1 MNYYDYLRDIAA
13 KYGDK
18 TAITCGDKSITYAQL
33 KKSADKCALHFIDC
47 GLSKGDRVILWAINT
62 IEWVTTFYGIMEAGG
77 VAVLMNYGLSVED
90 TGALTKMV
98 GASWAILGGN
108 KISQKDPM
116 AAAECVLGAGVE
128 PEHLRMEGIPKEL
141 LVKAG
146 IPEDMLAFLP
156 PSVGDIT
163 DDDLDADGA
172 KRLAERAAL
181 VDEKDTQVIIFT
193 TGTTALPKA
202 VQLSP
207 YSMISDAKGAFE
219 VLKDDIVPS
228 LCLALPLFHS
238 YGLLVMQLYLMLG
251 HHLVM
256 VPLFQKPELLIE
268 AIDKHQVKGLASVGA
283 IYGMLTRHED
293 FDSKVKGKLK
303 TIITGG
309 GFTTP
314 VEMMRLENAFGGE
327 ARILCGYGQT
337 ECSPV
342 ISVERGSDPLER
354 RAVSVGHILPGL
366 DVRIWRKED
375 GFVPQGEI
383 GEVVVK
389 GYNTCNG
396 YYGLP
401 EDKQP
406 FDKDGWL
413 HTGDMGRFADDG
425 MLQLT
430 GRIKDIIIR
439 CGENISPLDVEQ
451 EMLKEPTIREVKV
464 LGAPHPMWGESVEA
478 CVVLNNAETL
488 DEDALR
494 KNLKAHLAPYK
505 IPSHFFVYPA
515 FPLNENGKLDQRS
528 LKASMLN
535 RLMELYIAS
544 SLDDGLRII
553 HLSLKNKPYSI
564 TPVTGLAQEL
574 AEQLKFSKQQAM
586 RIRLSVEEML
596 TERINNAYE
605 ENGEIDV
612 DIMLMPQWLRIRFV
626 DTGKSYRLDA
636 PDASISAK
644 IILHNVDGYFSR
656 TDETGKAE
664 YCLDYQYAEDFDVKS
679 YLMRHSK
686 TGA

>member
-1 MNYYDYLRDIAA
+1 MNYYDYLVDIAS
-13 KYGDK
+13 KYGDSP
-18 TAITCGDKSITYAQL
+18 AITCGNKTVTYKQL
-33 KKSADKCALHFIDC
+33 KQSADKCALHFIDC
-47 GLSKGDRVILWAINT
+47 GLKKGDRVVLWALNT
-62 IEWVTTFYGIMEAGG
+62 IEWVATFYGILEAGG
-77 VAVLMNYGLSVED
+77 VAVLMNYGLSAED
-90 TGALTKMV
+90 AAALIKMV
-98 GASWAILGGN
+98 GASWAVLGGS
-108 KISQKDPM
+108 KASQKDPM
-116 AAAECVLGAGVE
+116 GTMEATLEAGVA
-128 PEHLRMEGIPKEL
+128 PEHLRMSGIPKEL

-146 IPEDMLAFLP
+146 IPADMLDVV

-163 DDDLDADGA
+163 SEDLDADGA
-172 KRLAERAAL
+172 KRLADQAAQ

-207 YSMISDAKGAFE
+207 YSMISDAKGATE
-219 VLKDDIVPS
+219 VLKDDICSP

-238 YGLLVMQLYLMLG
+238 YGLLVMQLYMMLG
-251 HHLVM
+251 HHLIM
-256 VPLFQKPELLIE
+256 VPLFQKPELLISVIE
-268 AIDKHQVKGLASVGA
+268 QYKVTAIASVGA

-293 FDSKVKGKLK
+293 FDKKVKGKLK
-303 TIITGG
+303 TCITGG

-314 VEMMRLENAFGGE
+314 VEMMRLENAFGGD

-342 ISVERGSDPLER
+342 ISVEKGTDPLER
-354 RAVSVGHILPGL
+354 RAVSVGHVLPGL
-366 DVRIWRKED
+366 DVRIWRKDD
-375 GFVPQGEI
+375 GFVPKGEI

-396 YYGLP
+396 YFGLP

-413 HTGDMGRFADDG
+413 HTGDMGRFAEDG

-451 EMLKEPTIREVKV
+451 EMLKEDAIREVKV

-478 CVVLNNAETL
+478 CVVLNNADKL

-494 KNLKAHLAPYK
+494 KNLKSHLAPYK
-505 IPSHFFVYPA
+505 IPSHFFIYPA

-535 RLMELYIAS
+535 RLMELNIAS
-544 SLDDGLRII
+544 SLDDGLRILHI
-553 HLSLKNKPYSI
+553 SLQNKLYSI
-564 TPVTGLAQEL
+564 MPVTSLAQEL
-574 AEQLKFSKQQAM
+574 AEQLKFSNAQAL

-605 ENGEIDV
+605 DNGEIDV

-644 IILHNVDGYFSR
+644 IILHNVDGYSSR

-664 YCLDYQYAEDFDVKS
+664 YCLDYQYADEFDVKS

-686 TGA
+686 SE

>member
-1 MNYYDYLRDIAA
+1 MNYYDYLNDIAA
-13 KYGDK
+13 QFGDEL
-18 TAITCGDKSITYAQL
+18 AITCGDKSITYRQL
-33 KKSADKCALHFIDC
+33 KQSADKCALHLIDS
-47 GLSKGDRVILWAINT
+47 GMQKGDRVVLWAINT
-62 IEWVTTFYGIMEAGG
+62 IEYVTTLYGILEAGG
-77 VAVLMNYGLSVED
+77 VAVLMNYGLSAED
-90 TGALTKMV
+90 TGALIKMV
-98 GASWAILGGN
+98 GASWTILGAN
-108 KISQKDPM
+108 KVSQKEPM
-116 AAAECVLGAGVE
+116 AAAECPLTAGV
-128 PEHLRMEGIPKEL
+128 PLDHLRLEGIPKEL

-146 IPEDMLAFLP
+146 IPEDMLAMLP
-156 PSVGDIT
+156 PFVGDIT
-163 DDDLDADGA
+163 SEDLDAEGA
-172 KRLAERAAL
+172 KRLADRASQ
-181 VDEKDTQVIIFT
+181 VDEHDTQVIIFT

-207 YSMISDAKGAFE
+207 YSMISDAKGAAE
-219 VLKDDIVPS
+219 VLKDDICSP

-251 HHLVM
+251 HHMIM

-268 AIDKHQVKGLASVGA
+268 ALDKNGVKALASVGA

-293 FDSKVKGKLK
+293 FDKKVKGRLK

-342 ISVERGSDPLER
+342 ISVEKGTDPLER

-366 DVRIWRKED
+366 DVRIWRKD
-375 GFVPQGEI
+375 AGFVPQGEI

-451 EMLKEPTIREVKV
+451 EMLKDSVIREVKV

-478 CVVLNNAETL
+478 CVVLNNAIQL
-488 DEDALR
+488 DEEALR
-494 KNLKAHLAPYK
+494 KRLKSHLAPYK
-505 IPSHFFVYPA
+505 IPSHFFIYPS

-553 HLSLKNKPYSI
+553 HLSLKNKPYSV
-564 TPVTGLAQEL
+564 TPVTGMAQEL
-574 AEQLKFSKQQAM
+574 AEQLKFSKEQAL

-596 TERINNAYE
+596 TERIANAYE
-605 ENGEIDV
+605 DNGEIEV
-612 DIMLMPQWLRIRFV
+612 DIMLMPHWLRIRFV

-656 TDETGKAE
+656 TDEHGKAE
-664 YCLDYQYAEDFDVKS
+664 YCLDYEYAEDFDVKA

>member
-1 MNYYDYLRDIAA
+1 MNYYDFLNDITA

-18 TAITCGDKSITYAQL
+18 TAITCGDKSVTYKQL
-33 KKSADKCALHFIDC
+33 KRSVDKCALHFIDC
-47 GLSKGDRVILWAINT
+47 GMNKGDRVVLWAVNT
-62 IEWVTTFYGIMEAGG
+62 IEYVTTFYGILEAGG
-77 VAVLMNYGLSVED
+77 IAVLMNYGLSAED

-108 KISQKDPM
+108 KVSQKDPM
-116 AAAECVLGAGVE
+116 AAAECILEAGVE

-141 LVKAG
+141 LIKAG
-146 IPEDMLAFLP
+146 VPAEMLDVI

-163 DDDLDADGA
+163 CDDLDADGA
-172 KRLAERAAL
+172 KRLAERAAQ
-181 VDEKDTQVIIFT
+181 VDTQDTQVIIFT

-207 YSMISDAKGAFE
+207 GSMLNDAKGAIE
-219 VLKDDIVPS
+219 VLRDDIVPS

-238 YGLLVMQLYLMLG
+238 YGLLVMQIFLMLG
-251 HHLVM
+251 NHLIM
-256 VPLFQKPELLIE
+256 VPLFQKPELLIA
-268 AIDKHQVKGLASVGA
+268 AIDQHKVRGLASVGA

-293 FDSKVKGKLK
+293 FESKIKGNLK

-314 VEMMRLENAFGGE
+314 VEMMRLENAFGGD
-327 ARILCGYGQT
+327 ARILCGYVQT

-342 ISVERGSDPLER
+342 ISVEKGSDPLER
-354 RAVSVGHILPGL
+354 RAVSVGHVLPGL
-366 DVRIWRKED
+366 DVRIWRIED

-451 EMLKEPTIREVKV
+451 AILQESVIREVKV

-478 CVVLNNAETL
+478 CIVLNNSDKF

-494 KNLKAHLAPYK
+494 KALKSHLAPYK
-505 IPSHFFVYPA
+505 IPSHFFIYPA

-528 LKASMLN
+528 LRASMLN
-535 RLMELYIAS
+535 RLMEHYIAS
-544 SLDDGLRII
+544 SLDEGLRILHI
-553 HLSLKNKPYSI
+553 SLKNKPYSI
-564 TPVTGLAQEL
+564 APITGLAQEL
-574 AEQLKFSKQQAM
+574 AEQLKFSSRQAL
-586 RIRLSVEEML
+586 RIRLAVEEML

-605 ENGEIDV
+605 ENGEIEV

-626 DTGKSYRLDA
+626 DTGKAYRLDA

-656 TDETGKAE
+656 TDEHGKAE
-664 YCLDYQYAEDFDVKS
+664 YCLDYQYIDDFDVKA

>member
-1 MNYYDYLRDIAA
+1 MNYYDFLNYITA

-18 TAITCGDKSITYAQL
+18 TAITCGDKSVTYKQL
-33 KKSADKCALHFIDC
+33 KQSVDKCALHFIDC
-47 GLSKGDRVILWAINT
+47 GMNKGDRVVLWAVNT
-62 IEWVTTFYGIMEAGG
+62 IEYVTTFYGILEAGG
-77 VAVLMNYGLSVED
+77 IAVLMNYGLSAED

-108 KISQKDPM
+108 KVSQKDPM
-116 AAAECVLGAGVE
+116 AAAECILEAGVE

-141 LVKAG
+141 LIKAG
-146 IPEDMLAFLP
+146 VPAEMLDVI

-163 DDDLDADGA
+163 CDDLDADGA
-172 KRLAERAAL
+172 KRLAERAAQ
-181 VDEKDTQVIIFT
+181 VDTQDTQVIIFT

-207 YSMISDAKGAFE
+207 GSMLNDAKGAIE
-219 VLKDDIVPS
+219 VLRDDIVPS

-238 YGLLVMQLYLMLG
+238 YGLLVMQIFLMLG
-251 HHLVM
+251 NHLIM
-256 VPLFQKPELLIE
+256 VPLFQKPELLIA
-268 AIDKHQVKGLASVGA
+268 AIDQHKVRGLASVGA

-293 FDSKVKGKLK
+293 FESKIKGKLK

-314 VEMMRLENAFGGE
+314 VEMMRLENAFGGD

-342 ISVERGSDPLER
+342 ISVEKGSDPLER
-354 RAVSVGHILPGL
+354 RAVSVGHVLPGL
-366 DVRIWRKED
+366 DVRIWRIED

-451 EMLKEPTIREVKV
+451 AILQESVIREVKV

-478 CVVLNNAETL
+478 CIVLNNSDKF

-494 KNLKAHLAPYK
+494 KALKSHLAPYK
-505 IPSHFFVYPA
+505 IPSHFFIYPA

-528 LKASMLN
+528 LRASMLN
-535 RLMELYIAS
+535 RLMEHYIAS
-544 SLDDGLRII
+544 SLDEGLRILHI
-553 HLSLKNKPYSI
+553 SLKNKPYSI
-564 TPVTGLAQEL
+564 APITGLAQEL
-574 AEQLKFSKQQAM
+574 AEQLKFSSRQAL
-586 RIRLSVEEML
+586 RIRLAVEEML

-605 ENGEIDV
+605 ENGEIEV

-626 DTGKSYRLDA
+626 DTGKAYRLDA

-656 TDETGKAE
+656 TDEHGKAE
-664 YCLDYQYAEDFDVKS
+664 YCLDYQYIDDFDVKA

>member
-1 MNYYDYLRDIAA
+1 MNYFDFLNEIAA
-13 KYGDK
+13 KYSDRIAVTCGEK
-18 TAITCGDKSITYAQL
+18 AITYKQL
-33 KKSADKCALHFIDC
+33 KQSADKCALHFIDC
-47 GLSKGDRVILWAINT
+47 GLNKGDRVVLWAVNT
-62 IEWVTTFYGIMEAGG
+62 IEYVTTFYGILEAGG
-77 VAVLMNYGLSVED
+77 IAVLMNYGLSAED

-98 GASWAILGGN
+98 GASWAVLGGN
-108 KISQKDPM
+108 IVSQKDPM
-116 AAAECVLGAGVE
+116 AAAESVLEAGVE
-128 PEHLRMEGIPKEL
+128 PEHLRMEGIPKDL
-141 LVKAG
+141 LIKAG
-146 IPEDMLAFLP
+146 IPAEMLEVI

-163 DDDLDADGA
+163 SDDLDADGA
-172 KRLAERAAL
+172 KRLADRAAQ
-181 VDEKDTQVIIFT
+181 VNEKDTQVIIFT
-193 TGTTALPKA
+193 TGTTTLPKA

-207 YSMISDAKGAFE
+207 YSMISDAKGAIE
-219 VLKDDIVPS
+219 ILRDDLVPS

-238 YGLLVMQLYLMLG
+238 YGLLVMQLFMMEGL
-251 HHLVM
+251 HLVM
-256 VPLFQKPELLIE
+256 VPLFQKPELLID
-268 AIDKHQVKGLASVGA
+268 AITRHHVKGLASVGA
-283 IYGMLTRHED
+283 IYGLLTRHED
-293 FDSKVKGKLK
+293 FEAKIKGKLK

-342 ISVERGSDPLER
+342 ISVEKGSDPLER

-451 EMLKEPTIREVKV
+451 AILQEDAIREVKV
-464 LGAPHPMWGESVEA
+464 WGAPHPMWGESVEA
-478 CVVLNNAETL
+478 CVVLNNTDKI

-494 KNLKAHLAPYK
+494 KNLKTRLAPYK
-505 IPSHFFVYPA
+505 IPSHFFAYSA
-515 FPLNENGKLDQRS
+515 FPLNENGKLDQQS

-535 RLMELYIAS
+535 RLMELYIAT
-544 SLDDGLRII
+544 SLDEGLRVI
-553 HLSLKNKPYSI
+553 HISLKNKPYSI

-574 AEQLKFSKQQAM
+574 AEQLKFSRAQAL
-586 RIRLSVEEML
+586 RIRLAIEEML

-605 ENGEIDV
+605 EDGEIEV

-626 DTGKSYRLDA
+626 DTGKSYCLDD

-644 IILHNVDGYFSR
+644 IILHNVDSYFSR
-656 TDETGKAE
+656 TDEHGKAE
-664 YCLDYQYAEDFDVKS
+664 YCLDYQYSDEFNVKAF
-679 YLMRHSK
+679 LMRHSK
-686 TGA
+686 AGA